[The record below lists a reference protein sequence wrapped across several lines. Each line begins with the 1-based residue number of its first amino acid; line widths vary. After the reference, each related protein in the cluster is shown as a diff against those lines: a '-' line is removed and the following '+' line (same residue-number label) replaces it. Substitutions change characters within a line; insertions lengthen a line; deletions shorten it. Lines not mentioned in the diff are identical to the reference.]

1 MTLGSK
7 RAQAARPSI
16 NTERREVHDESDATN
31 PSRASSQSST
41 RSPETAVSAVIA
53 HPALHWSQLAPR
65 EQQSSTSVSKRARV
79 SKLARSF
86 ATLVAIGSAIRHGVR
101 EKKTVALPEKTM
113 YSGMP
118 QRRPTRARAHR
129 DERAH
134 PSPHFFLSIF
144 CILSAC
150 IMGEVT

>member
-1 MTLGSK
+1 MTFGSK
-7 RAQAARPSI
+7 RVQAARPSI

-86 ATLVAIGSAIRHGVR
+86 ATLVAIGSAIRHGLR
-101 EKKTVALPEKTM
+101 EKKTVALL
-113 YSGMP
+113 
-118 QRRPTRARAHR
+118 RRPCTAVCAAETHARPGAPRREGPSIPTFFSLYILHF
-129 DERAH
+129 ER
-134 PSPHFFLSIF
+134 
-144 CILSAC
+144 
-150 IMGEVT
+150 MYNG